1 MDEKKLKRR
10 LNTLAR
16 LLIVLVICGVTVYLY
31 PRTGSF
37 QYEYQ
42 KGMPWRYETLYAP
55 FNFPIYKTDEELKSE
70 RENLAENQLLI
81 FKRNSY
87 IDSMQTEKFA
97 SALQTIAGS
106 TTGYHSL
113 EPLVGQL
120 REIYRTGVLLLP
132 DEWQSRADNIR
143 HIRIIENHLATTVRF
158 SDVYRWKKAYST
170 MNDAVHNAP
179 LPKST
184 KEKILSLNLN
194 NYLQPNL
201 EFDLAKTTQSHLA
214 RLKEISLTEGI
225 VQQGDVLISKRELV
239 TVEKIKLLNSLKIEY
254 QNDLGGTNAFMRTMG
269 GQILLVLVAL
279 MIFSIYFYY
288 TRKRIFYNTR
298 EFLFLYGM
306 FLATILMGSLSYH
319 QNINLFAIPI
329 LFFPIIVNIL
339 IGSKSAL
346 YLLLSTSLL
355 VSYYAPNS
363 YMYIFMQIAAGIV
376 AIFSLKHLQRRGQLF
391 LSICFIF
398 ITYSLVYTAFILTHE
413 GEIKVT
419 QLFGYLWLLINCSLL
434 MAAYP
439 AIYIFERIFGYT
451 SEISLIELS
460 NPNHPALRN
469 LTTRAPGT
477 FQHSLMVANLAEE
490 VIYRIGGNPLLARTG
505 ALYHDIG
512 KTYEPVLF
520 IENQSGGINPHDR
533 SEYDE
538 SARHI
543 INHVTKGVEMAKK
556 YNLPESIINFIRTH
570 HGKSKV
576 KYFYYSYKNKYP
588 DREID
593 ESSFMYAGP
602 DPVSRECAVVMM
614 ADSVEAASRSLK
626 EKTEENIT
634 QVVNNI
640 IDGQMQDGRFANA
653 DITFKDIATAKQVFI
668 ELLTNIYHSRI
679 SYPKLTKDKQEQ
691 DNP

>member
-279 MIFSIYFYY
+279 MIFSIYFY
-288 TRKRIFYNTR
+288 
-298 EFLFLYGM
+298 
-306 FLATILMGSLSYH
+306 
-319 QNINLFAIPI
+319 
-329 LFFPIIVNIL
+329 
-339 IGSKSAL
+339 
-346 YLLLSTSLL
+346 
-355 VSYYAPNS
+355 
-363 YMYIFMQIAAGIV
+363 
-376 AIFSLKHLQRRGQLF
+376 
-391 LSICFIF
+391 
-398 ITYSLVYTAFILTHE
+398 
-413 GEIKVT
+413 
-419 QLFGYLWLLINCSLL
+419 
-434 MAAYP
+434 
-439 AIYIFERIFGYT
+439 
-451 SEISLIELS
+451 
-460 NPNHPALRN
+460 
-469 LTTRAPGT
+469 
-477 FQHSLMVANLAEE
+477 
-490 VIYRIGGNPLLARTG
+490 
-505 ALYHDIG
+505 
-512 KTYEPVLF
+512 
-520 IENQSGGINPHDR
+520 
-533 SEYDE
+533 
-538 SARHI
+538 
-543 INHVTKGVEMAKK
+543 
-556 YNLPESIINFIRTH
+556 
-570 HGKSKV
+570 
-576 KYFYYSYKNKYP
+576 
-588 DREID
+588 
-593 ESSFMYAGP
+593 
-602 DPVSRECAVVMM
+602 
-614 ADSVEAASRSLK
+614 
-626 EKTEENIT
+626 
-634 QVVNNI
+634 
-640 IDGQMQDGRFANA
+640 
-653 DITFKDIATAKQVFI
+653 
-668 ELLTNIYHSRI
+668 
-679 SYPKLTKDKQEQ
+679 
-691 DNP
+691 